1 MTAFITRDLS
11 PGSDFETLLAEHGWQ
26 VEGRSLVE
34 LSPLPFREVPAADWI
49 FFSSKNA
56 VRFFFQHLRSDDFK
70 SSDRSTSPSDDA
82 RPTDRSTSPSDDFKS
97 SDRSEPSNSGDSA
110 KSGGDFESPPDWAGP
125 STAKSDGDLESPP
138 DRIRTAYPRVKWAAL
153 GPATAQ
159 TLAEYVGTVDFV
171 GTGEPVS
178 TAEKFNPTPG
188 PSPTGRGA
196 LTPGISMDAGDE
208 VSPLAMGEE
217 PGVGSILFPAA
228 RHSRQ
233 SVMSLLAGKFHCIH
247 FEIYDNRPVDDPS
260 HVDAE
265 VLVFTS
271 PLNAQA
277 YLARHK
283 PAESQRVVAIGETTA
298 RALREAGI
306 AEVYVSGEASEEA
319 LARTVL
325 GLWG

>member
-56 VRFFFQHLRSDDFK
+56 VRFFFQRLRSDDFK
-70 SSDRSTSPSDDA
+70 SSDRSTS
-82 RPTDRSTSPSDDFKS
+82 RSDDFKS

-110 KSGGDFESPPDWAGP
+110 KSGGDLESQPDRAGLSTESGGDFESPPDW
-125 STAKSDGDLESPP
+125 
-138 DRIRTAYPRVKWAAL
+138 IRTAYPRVKWAAL
-153 GPATAQ
+153 GPATARV
-159 TLAEYVGTVDFV
+159 LAEYVGTVDFV

-178 TAEKFNPTPG
+178 TAEKFNPTSG

-196 LTPGISMDAGDE
+196 LTPGISMEMDARGGA
-208 VSPLAMGEE
+208 SPLAVGEE

-247 FEIYDNRPVDDPS
+247 LEIYDNRPVDDPS

-306 AEVYVSGEASEEA
+306 AEVSVSGEASEEA